1 MTTATYWQAIDRFRA
16 VVADQPDREAV
27 IFPAGTAAT
36 GLPEYRHLTYRELDT
51 WSDTIGGHLAAAGV
65 GRGTR
70 TIVLVLPSP
79 ELYAIMLGLLK
90 IGAVPVVIDPG
101 MGLRKMLNCLRAADA
116 EAFIGIPQAHA
127 ARVLFSRYFRDVR
140 VKITVGPRWFW
151 GGDTLQSWGT
161 PCGSEATAAQLNT
174 VTPVSSDKSG
184 ATRDVRTAAVATQ
197 SAAATDAPGA
207 IVDQHDAEAAAG
219 SDSEADTPATADE
232 ALTATAS
239 VDGGLGTPH
248 APDNVA
254 DGAAAARNTLG
265 GKPSPA
271 GAMSVRLHTLLE
283 SLEQNAPAGRGGAAI
298 AKAAATADRLSPVV
312 GSRLRTLRST
322 AVGAR
327 ARWERRATGAGTVG
341 AGARDTI
348 ALGTGSLADRVP
360 APDGEL
366 LLIAFTTGSTGPAK
380 AVEMTH
386 GNLSAMV
393 DQVDAARGRVAPD
406 TSLITLPLVGILD
419 MLLGARCVLPP
430 LVPSQVGST
439 DPAYVADAI
448 NRFGVRTMF
457 ASPAVLIPLLRYL
470 ESSKTE
476 LPTLHSIYS
485 GGAPVPDWCI
495 AGLREVLP
503 ADSEV
508 HAGYGSTEALPMSTI
523 ESRELLGGLVE
534 RAHRGE
540 GTCIGRPAEGVRARL
555 VAITDDP
562 IKLWSDAEAREAELV
577 ATRGIGELVV
587 AGPNVSTR
595 YYWPR
600 EANRAGKII
609 DGDTVW
615 HRTGDLAWI
624 DQEGRI
630 WFCGRKS
637 QRVHTA
643 EGPMFSV
650 QVEQVFNTLPG
661 VVRTAL
667 VGVGPR
673 GAQQPVLCVEAE
685 SGADTVLLAAQL
697 RTRAT
702 EFAVTAP
709 VSTFLFHPKFPVDIR
724 HNAKIGREQLSLWA
738 TQQLG
743 EDK

>member
-27 IFPAGTAAT
+27 IFPHGRTDA
-36 GLPEYRHLTYRELDT
+36 GLPEYRHLTYRELDA
-51 WSDTIGGHLAAAGV
+51 WSDTIAAHLTAAGV

-116 EAFIGIPQAHA
+116 QAFIGIPQAHA
-127 ARVLFSRYFRDVR
+127 ARVLFRKYFRDVR
-140 VKITVGPRWFW
+140 VKITVGPRWLW
-151 GGDTLQSWGT
+151 GGQTLQSWGT
-161 PCGSEATAAQLNT
+161 PAAVTGFAAQPTDESEAERSPRHPSAPSA
-174 VTPVSSDKSG
+174 G
-184 ATRDVRTAAVATQ
+184 IHRD
-197 SAAATDAPGA
+197 P
-207 IVDQHDAEAAAG
+207 
-219 SDSEADTPATADE
+219 
-232 ALTATAS
+232 
-239 VDGGLGTPH
+239 
-248 APDNVA
+248 
-254 DGAAAARNTLG
+254 
-265 GKPSPA
+265 
-271 GAMSVRLHTLLE
+271 
-283 SLEQNAPAGRGGAAI
+283 LEQTRPRSRPKACRDDEGQARAGGFSPKRMRPI
-298 AKAAATADRLSPVV
+298 A
-312 GSRLRTLRST
+312 GSRLRTLRQT
-322 AVGAR
+322 VVGAR
-327 ARWERRATGAGTVG
+327 GRWEQFAG
-341 AGARDTI
+341 
-348 ALGTGSLADRVP
+348 GSAVPVDNSASHAERVP
-360 APDGEL
+360 APADEL
-366 LLIAFTTGSTGPAK
+366 LLIAYTTGSTGPAK

-386 GNLSAMV
+386 GNLSSMV

-439 DPAYVADAI
+439 DPAFVADAV

-457 ASPAVLIPLLRYL
+457 ASPAVLIPLLRHL
-470 ESSKTE
+470 ERTGTKV
-476 LPTLHSIYS
+476 PTLHSIYS

-495 AGLREVLP
+495 AGLREVLA
-503 ADSEV
+503 ADAEV

-534 RAHRGE
+534 RAHHGE
-540 GTCIGRPAEGVRARL
+540 GTCIGRPAENVRARL

-562 IKLWSDAEAREAELV
+562 LPTWADAQAREAELV
-577 ATRGIGELVV
+577 STRGIGELVV

-600 EANRAGKII
+600 EANLAGKIA

-624 DQEGRI
+624 DEQGRI

-643 EGPMFSV
+643 AGPMFSV

-667 VGVGPR
+667 VGVGAR
-673 GAQQPVLCVEAE
+673 GSQRPVLCVEAE
-685 SGADTVLLAAQL
+685 PGTDTVLLAAEL
-697 RTRAT
+697 RSRAV
-702 EFAVTAP
+702 EFEVTST
-709 VSTFLFHPKFPVDIR
+709 VSTFLFHPRFPVDIR
-724 HNAKIGREQLSLWA
+724 HNAKIGREQLAVWA
-738 TQQLG
+738 AQRLG
-743 EDK
+743 EDG

>member
-1 MTTATYWQAIDRFRA
+1 MRTATYWQAIDRFRA

-27 IFPAGTAAT
+27 IFPHGQTDA
-36 GLPEYRHLTYRELDT
+36 GLPEYRHLTYRELDA
-51 WSDTIGGHLAAAGV
+51 WSDTIAAHLAAAGV

-116 EAFIGIPQAHA
+116 QAFIGIPQAHA
-127 ARVLFSRYFRDVR
+127 ARVLFRQYFRDVR
-140 VKITVGPRWFW
+140 VKITVGPRWLW
-151 GGDTLQSWGT
+151 GGQTLQSWGT
-161 PCGSEATAAQLNT
+161 P
-174 VTPVSSDKSG
+174 
-184 ATRDVRTAAVATQ
+184 
-197 SAAATDAPGA
+197 
-207 IVDQHDAEAAAG
+207 
-219 SDSEADTPATADE
+219 
-232 ALTATAS
+232 
-239 VDGGLGTPH
+239 
-248 APDNVA
+248 
-254 DGAAAARNTLG
+254 AAAARPVGNAAHGASARLNELIAALENSRSKG
-265 GKPSPA
+265 GVSA
-271 GAMSVRLHTLLE
+271 
-283 SLEQNAPAGRGGAAI
+283 
-298 AKAAATADRLSPVV
+298 AKAVATAERMRPIVS
-312 GSRLRTLRST
+312 SRLRSLRDT
-322 AVGAR
+322 VVGAR
-327 ARWERRATGAGTVG
+327 GRCEQVAGGSAV
-341 AGARDTI
+341 AVDDS
-348 ALGTGSLADRVP
+348 ALLADRVP
-360 APDGEL
+360 APADEL
-366 LLIAFTTGSTGPAK
+366 LLIAYTTGSTGPAK

-386 GNLSAMV
+386 GNLSSMV
-393 DQVDAARGRVAPD
+393 DQVDAARGRIAPD

-439 DPAYVADAI
+439 DPAFVADAV

-457 ASPAVLIPLLRYL
+457 ASPAVLIPLLRHL
-470 ESSKTE
+470 EQTGTKV
-476 LPTLHSIYS
+476 PTLHSIYS

-495 AGLREVLP
+495 AGLREVLA
-503 ADSEV
+503 ADAEV

-534 RAHRGE
+534 RAHHGE
-540 GTCIGRPAEGVRARL
+540 GTCIGRPAENVRARL

-562 IKLWSDAEAREAELV
+562 LPTWHDAQAREAELV
-577 ATRGIGELVV
+577 STRGIGELVV

-600 EANRAGKII
+600 EANLAGKIA

-624 DQEGRI
+624 DEQGRI

-643 EGPMFSV
+643 DGPMFSV

-667 VGVGPR
+667 VGVGDR

-685 SGADTVLLAAQL
+685 PGTDTVLLAAQL
-697 RTRAT
+697 RSRAV
-702 EFAVTAP
+702 EFEVTST

-724 HNAKIGREQLSLWA
+724 HNAKIGREQLAVWA
-738 TQQLG
+738 AQRLG